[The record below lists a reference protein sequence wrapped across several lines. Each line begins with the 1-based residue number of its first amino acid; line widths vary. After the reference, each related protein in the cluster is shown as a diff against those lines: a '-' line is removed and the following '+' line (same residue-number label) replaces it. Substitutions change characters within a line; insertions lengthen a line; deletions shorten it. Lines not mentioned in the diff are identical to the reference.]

1 VETLVQAHRWSPQ
14 VGHDDWVR
22 AVVFHPNGQFL
33 LTASD
38 DHTFRIWDLKTGRN
52 TRKVEAHEKFVTSM
66 TWGRQAMNATAS
78 TDPADPNAPPRLV
91 NVIATASSDQVCPL
105 PSRHYT
111 ARSHTVPTVCQNMAS
126 TTMISFI
133 YFLLL
138 QSFSLSQRMIE
149 SFFPCMASLHSLQYF
164 LLCFLSSLPFS
175 LTLMAWW
182 LSLYSRFSLNN
193 TLFLLLLSSGWFPGN
208 NLESNKLGPIQ

>member
-1 VETLVQAHRWSPQ
+1 
-14 VGHDDWVR
+14 
-22 AVVFHPNGQFL
+22 
-33 LTASD
+33 
-38 DHTFRIWDLKTGRN
+38 
-52 TRKVEAHEKFVTSM
+52 M

-138 QSFSLSQRMIE
+138 QSLCLSQRMIE
-149 SFFPCMASLHSLQYF
+149 SFFHAWHRYIHYNIFFCVFFPRSRSR
-164 LLCFLSSLPFS
+164 LL
-175 LTLMAWW
+175 
-182 LSLYSRFSLNN
+182 
-193 TLFLLLLSSGWFPGN
+193 
-208 NLESNKLGPIQ
+208 